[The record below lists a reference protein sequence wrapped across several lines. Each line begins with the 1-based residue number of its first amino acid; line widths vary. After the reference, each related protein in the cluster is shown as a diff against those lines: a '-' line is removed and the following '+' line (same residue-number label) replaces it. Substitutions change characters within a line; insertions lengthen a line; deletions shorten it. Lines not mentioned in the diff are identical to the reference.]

1 MSKPNNA
8 VRGEIQHTIYCRHSV
23 KPEARSFSDKFIS
36 SIRHPAESL
45 HLLLS
50 TEQTFCQMHLLG
62 PAVRSNQT
70 ITTSLNM
77 RLGRNISTTGGPE
90 GAAREG
96 AVIALFF
103 IVYGSWC
110 SPVAWPG
117 SSHRMEV
124 ARGPGNTKTK
134 TLNLLKE
141 FMGQTIP
148 NSAPLLWD
156 SFYIFS
162 LNFGDCC

>member
-1 MSKPNNA
+1 MKCSYTGLLVTGWQSDCTVSQYVHLP
-8 VRGEIQHTIYCRHSV
+8 H
-23 KPEARSFSDKFIS
+23 FSFIS
-36 SIRHPAESL
+36 D
-45 HLLLS
+45 
-50 TEQTFCQMHLLG
+50 
-62 PAVRSNQT
+62 N
-70 ITTSLNM
+70 
-77 RLGRNISTTGGPE
+77 RLVGSGEGEGGRRRGGSCC
-90 GAAREG
+90 
-96 AVIALFF
+96 LFFF

>member
-50 TEQTFCQMHLLG
+50 TEKTFCQMHLLG

-70 ITTSLNM
+70 ITTSLNSLKCQTCGSGEISVLLEG
-77 RLGRNISTTGGPE
+77 RREPLGRGRLLLSSLLFME
-90 GAAREG
+90 VGA
-96 AVIALFF
+96 LL
-103 IVYGSWC
+103 S
-110 SPVAWPG
+110 SPVAWTCR
-117 SSHRMEV
+117 SH
-124 ARGPGNTKTK
+124 
-134 TLNLLKE
+134 LLDLPRVREIQK
-141 FMGQTIP
+141 
-148 NSAPLLWD
+148 LRH
-156 SFYIFS
+156 YIY
-162 LNFGDCC
+162 